1 MAECNQCDRSFRST
15 QALFAHCRDKDDH
28 PFCEDCDRLFSTFQG
43 LDQVLLVVLYHLKG
57 SDSRVFYLAHA
68 KCCGTSQ

>member
-1 MAECNQCDRSFRST
+1 MIECNQCDRSFRST

-43 LDQVLLVVLYHLKG
+43 LNQVRELCLQRRKLTRLFTSALAILCG
-57 SDSRVFYLAHA
+57 ASR
-68 KCCGTSQ
+68 